1 MHPLEPLS
9 AQEIRQ
15 AAAILRRDPGGGDG
29 WRSGSIELREPP
41 KGSSLGREALVVCW
55 NRADGAAYAAT
66 VSLDEDRSTAW
77 ERLDGVQPNLTP
89 DEWHECDHALKQ
101 DPRLIEALAKRGI

>member
-15 AAAILRRDPGGGDG
+15 AAAVLQREHGVGEG
-29 WRSGSIELREPP
+29 WRYRSIELREPP
-41 KGSSLGREALVVCW
+41 KNGSIGREALVVCW

-66 VSLDEDRSTAW
+66 VSLDQDR
-77 ERLDGVQPNLTP
+77 
-89 DEWHECDHALKQ
+89 
-101 DPRLIEALAKRGI
+101 

>member
-15 AAAILRRDPGGGDG
+15 AAAVLQREHGVGEG
-29 WRSGSIELREPP
+29 WRYASIELREPP
-41 KGSSLGREALVVCW
+41 KGASIGREALVVCW

-66 VSLDEDRSTAW
+66 VSLDEDRTTAW
-77 ERLDGVQPNLTP
+77 EPLHGSSHSRPHLSLRQ
-89 DEWHECDHALKQ
+89 
-101 DPRLIEALAKRGI
+101 